1 MNTFYAPKED
11 INHRLC
17 WRKKYSKNWRL
28 NFRKF
33 TDICKKIKLTFI
45 AGIAP
50 GIDFNFKQ
58 LHEKIEEFIK
68 KQILNFF

>member
-1 MNTFYAPKED
+1 MTRAICENIFIDEFKNNMNTFFYAPKED

-33 TDICKKIKLTFI
+33 TDICKNNKINAKR
-45 AGIAP
+45 
-50 GIDFNFKQ
+50 
-58 LHEKIEEFIK
+58 
-68 KQILNFF
+68 